1 MHGINRS
8 PASTDSS
15 EAPAFVRDC
24 GKPLYLRRATR
35 LGSGLAVFHA
45 ARTPLAR
52 LPGCAEPLPLS
63 SARDSQPLAISVVQ
77 ARRRN
82 NDKGADWFPSALKIA
97 EANSRRRGQQRQ
109 GARGCVRRARVR
121 RLSEAITLSPLR
133 WRNACLP
140 LECNTQ

>member
-1 MHGINRS
+1 MHGINSS

-15 EAPAFVRDC
+15 EAPAFIRDC

-45 ARTPLAR
+45 ACTPLSC
-52 LPGCAEPLPLS
+52 LPGCAKPFPLS

-121 RLSEAITLSPLR
+121 RLPEAITLSPLR